1 MANIFRLHFTKRE
14 HYYSDVEANTLDEA
28 IAKESDIQLSD
39 MKEADGTLECIF
51 DEDHTRIYNSENGI
65 L

>member
-28 IAKESDIQLSD
+28 IAKEGDIQLSD
-39 MKEADGTLECIF
+39 MKEVDGTLECIL
-51 DEDHTRIYNSENGI
+51 DEDYTRMNNNENGV